1 MSKQENPIQA
11 TNLRAVSRD
20 LRGIKARH
28 PYTADSIDQAVKVL
42 EYLDQIKR
50 ARGPKLMIN
59 GLIIPLMPHRLSQ
72 SFNTKNPEKG
82 LYYDSETIN
91 GLSFFVNRE
100 DGYIGISAGNAAL
113 LKLTLTGCPH
123 LSLSYW
129 ILTTCMWI
137 RRIDCG

>member
-42 EYLDQIKR
+42 EFLDKIKR

-59 GLIIPLMPHRLSQ
+59 GLIIPLMPNRLSR

-82 LYYDSETIN
+82 LYYDSETIT

-100 DGYIGISAGNAAL
+100 NGYIGISAGKCGAL
-113 LKLTLTGCPH
+113 E
-123 LSLSYW
+123 
-129 ILTTCMWI
+129 
-137 RRIDCG
+137 IDFDRLPAFISELLDIDYMYVDKEE

>member
-1 MSKQENPIQA
+1 MSKQENPIQT

-28 PYTADSIDQAVKVL
+28 PYTAESIDQAVKVL
-42 EYLDQIKR
+42 EFLDQIKR

-59 GLIIPLMPHRLSQ
+59 GLIIPLMPNRLSR

-82 LYYDSETIN
+82 LYYDSETIT

-100 DGYIGISAGNAAL
+100 DGYIGISAGKCGAL
-113 LKLTLTGCPH
+113 E
-123 LSLSYW
+123 
-129 ILTTCMWI
+129 
-137 RRIDCG
+137 IDFDRLPAFISELLDIDYMYVDNED

>member
-1 MSKQENPIQA
+1 MSQQENPIQT

-28 PYTADSIDQAVKVL
+28 PYTADSIDQAVKAL
-42 EYLDQIKR
+42 EFLDKIKR

-59 GLIIPLMPHRLSQ
+59 GLIIPLMPNRLSR

-82 LYYDSETIN
+82 LYYDSETIT

-100 DGYIGISAGNAAL
+100 DGYIGISAGKCGAL
-113 LKLTLTGCPH
+113 E
-123 LSLSYW
+123 
-129 ILTTCMWI
+129 
-137 RRIDCG
+137 IDFDRLPAFISELLDIDYMYVDRGD